1 MRFCSIELLMYEGFS
16 LSMIFIFKKQLDGD
30 NWSVNY
36 VNLKAI
42 SGMFEILKT
51 FCDKSSLSVFI

>member
-1 MRFCSIELLMYEGFS
+1 
-16 LSMIFIFKKQLDGD
+16 MIFIFKKQLDGD